1 MQQDRSRQ
9 MHEEIGLGRIQA
21 VVDDFYARIQH
32 HPTLAAPFDIVED
45 WPEHKARLSHFWW
58 VSLGGAPYRDD
69 RYRVAEKHLPA
80 GLTDAL
86 VDDWLVLFRQVLSE
100 HLPEELAAYWYSRA
114 ENMGRSLRLM
124 SEFHAAKAARS
135 NKEKP

>member
-1 MQQDRSRQ
+1 
-9 MHEEIGLGRIQA
+9 MHEEIGLSRIQA
-21 VVDDFYARIQH
+21 VVDDFYARIQD
-32 HPTLAAPFDIVED
+32 HPTLAAPFGIVHD

-69 RYRVAEKHLPA
+69 RYRVAEKHLPV

-86 VDDWLVLFRQVLSE
+86 VEDWLALFRQVLSE
-100 HLPEELAAYWYSRA
+100 HLPEDPAAYWYSRA

-124 SEFHAAKAARS
+124 STFYAGKTAR
-135 NKEKP
+135 EPLGQP